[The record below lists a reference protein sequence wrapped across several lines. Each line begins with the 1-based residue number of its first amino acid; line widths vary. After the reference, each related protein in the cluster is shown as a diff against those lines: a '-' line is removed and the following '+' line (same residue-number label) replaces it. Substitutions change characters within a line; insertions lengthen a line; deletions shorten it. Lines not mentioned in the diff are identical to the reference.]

1 MYLKKATISQDSVGR
16 QGQRAEK
23 PEIMAIAVAV
33 DRGKWTQQSTE
44 STIDY
49 DIKWTMLR
57 GEEGYISNNT
67 TINQEDE
74 VAVVYLYL
82 LVLIVIE

>member
-1 MYLKKATISQDSVGR
+1 
-16 QGQRAEK
+16 
-23 PEIMAIAVAV
+23 
-33 DRGKWTQQSTE
+33 
-44 STIDY
+44 
-49 DIKWTMLR
+49 MLR

-82 LVLIVIE
+82 LVVIVIVIAFNKNKHYNCTVFPLAH

>member
-1 MYLKKATISQDSVGR
+1 MNERGR
-16 QGQRAEK
+16 NA
-23 PEIMAIAVAV
+23 
-33 DRGKWTQQSTE
+33 TQQST
-44 STIDY
+44 TG
-49 DIKWTMLR
+49 K
-57 GEEGYISNNT
+57 EGYINNNT